1 MKLHKF
7 LKAAVACA
15 AVGIACCA
23 SVTAEPDDV
32 SVRVNN
38 VSIEFD
44 QAPVIENGRTLVPI
58 RAVFE
63 SAGAEVSW
71 EQETQTATLE
81 KDGYVVTVKLGE
93 AFITKNGMP
102 IAIDSPSQIINDRIL
117 IPVRAIA
124 EAMDFGVTWNPIYRS
139 VLIATNGKEYRPNSQ
154 WKTGFRPLKE
164 HGFYV
169 ESSVTDLKIDLN
181 HDNQPET
188 VTFKTADSD
197 KDNAVLIIDGT
208 DYSELM
214 NTWCDAPVAI
224 GMMDI
229 IEKDK
234 FTEIMIVDSNGAVP
248 TAYFFRYNGFDLF
261 ELPLSQEGRTGIEFN
276 ETLFFDG
283 IENIISDLDG
293 LCFLDTM
300 VCPGIYSLE
309 VDEIKRYYLDCK
321 ASIGVTYAPKYNDN
335 MAYYIY
341 YTNSYVS
348 GEYLDND
355 ELKPTSVMVS
365 ELPKTMKIL
374 DMYMDSADPANFE
387 FFVEFDNGKKAVIW
401 PYSV

>member
-7 LKAAVACA
+7 INIIAAFFLISA
-15 AVGIACCA
+15 ASCISAY
-23 SVTAEPDDV
+23 AENDV
-32 SVRVNN
+32 SVKVDN

-44 QAPVIENGRTLVPI
+44 QAPIIENGRTLVPI

-63 SAGAEVSW
+63 KAGADVEWDDAS
-71 EQETQTATLE
+71 QTATLT
-81 KDGYVVTVKLGE
+81 KGNYTVTVKSNE
-93 AFITKNGMP
+93 SFITKNGTP
-102 IAIDSPSQIINDRIL
+102 IAIDSPSKNINGRIL

-169 ESSVTDLKIDLN
+169 EASVTDLKFDLN
-181 HDNQPET
+181 NDNQNENI
-188 VTFKTADSD
+188 TFLTADS
-197 KDNAVLIIDGT
+197 NNGEAVLIINGT
-208 DYSELM
+208 DYSSLM
-214 NTWCDAPVAI
+214 NTWCDAPIAI
-224 GMMDI
+224 GLMDVI
-229 IEKDK
+229 QDDK

-261 ELPLSQEGRTGIEFN
+261 ELPLAQESHSGIDFN

-300 VCPGIYSLE
+300 VSPGIYSLE

-321 ASIGVTYAPKYNDN
+321 ASIGVTYTPKYNDD

-341 YTNSYVS
+341 YTNSYTS
-348 GEYLDND
+348 GKFLNNSQ
-355 ELKPTSVMVS
+355 LKPSTILVS
-365 ELPKTMKIL
+365 ELPKTITIL
-374 DMYMDSADPANFE
+374 DMYMDSSDPSSFE
-387 FFVEFDNGKKAVIW
+387 FFVEFDNGKKAVLW
-401 PYSV
+401 PYSI